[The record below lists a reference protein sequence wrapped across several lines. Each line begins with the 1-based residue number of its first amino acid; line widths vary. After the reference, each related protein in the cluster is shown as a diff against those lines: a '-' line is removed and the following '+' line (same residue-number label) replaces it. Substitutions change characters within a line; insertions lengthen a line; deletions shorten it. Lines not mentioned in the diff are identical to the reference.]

1 MVSLRKSE
9 LDWFAVSPVP
19 SGLRKPPAGM
29 VIWRVP
35 ERTVVLEA
43 WQGGQGQPLMPAG
56 IISHQT
62 SRRKSRDWIR
72 TLGVTLFLSLVGL
85 SSPQNAE
92 AQTTINICDRT
103 PQIEAVILKALGKTE
118 ADCGSIT
125 PAELAKIKD
134 LSVIKDSTLTTLKNG
149 DFDGLT
155 SLTRLDL
162 DKNSLSSLPSDVFD
176 GLTSLTHLDLNGNS
190 LSSLPSDVF
199 DGLTNLENLSLYL
212 NRLSSLPADV
222 FDDLTSLKWLSLQAN
237 SLSSLPSGVFD
248 KLTRLDDLDLHNN
261 NLSSLPAG
269 IFDKLTTL
277 RSLYLGHN
285 NLSSLPARVF
295 DKINRLGGLR
305 SLSLHHNNLSSL
317 PGGVFDKLIY
327 LDSLTLNNNNL
338 SRLPAGMFDKLTW
351 LDTLYLGL
359 NPLTCLPS
367 ISSSITNLFLDKART
382 AYPPCA
388 GVTVTESGGYTSV
401 SKTSSTERTDTY
413 TVVLAIEPRSTV
425 TITVTS
431 SDTGAATVSPATLT
445 FTTSNW
451 NSGQTVT
458 VTGLDNSV
466 DQGNNRTVS
475 ISHSATSSDAS
486 YNGIA
491 IVDVTATVVDGPG
504 VTIADSRGVRYSC
517 SEPPVIC
524 LLSLSVTEA
533 AGTTNSDTYT
543 VVLNTQP
550 TANVEIFVANV
561 HERVY
566 GVSAATV
573 SPSGATFLTFT
584 PSNWNSRQT
593 VTVTGLDD
601 FVAQSSDRNVTIAHS
616 SYSSDAS
623 YNLIHI
629 VDVRVRVV
637 DDDEAG
643 VSINQSD
650 DSTSV
655 TEASG
660 AGRTDTYT
668 VKLATLPTGS
678 VTVAVTSG
686 APGAATVSPTTLTF
700 TPSNWN
706 SGQTVTVTGVDDFVA
721 QSSDRSVTISHS
733 ATSSD
738 ANYNGVA
745 IDDVTA
751 TVVDDDGAGVSI
763 NQSDDST
770 SVTEASGDGRTDS
783 YTMVLEGGPPT
794 ASVRVEVVSGDSGAA
809 TVSPATLTFTTSD
822 WNSGQT
828 VTVTG
833 VDDFVA
839 QSSGRSVTIS
849 HSATSSDANYN
860 GIAIADVTATVVD
873 DDSPGVSITDSSG
886 IKASCSD
893 LLMHCFLKLSV
904 TEASGTT
911 NSDSYTVTL
920 NTQPAEKVSIAV
932 VEMHESVNSTAAV
945 TVSPATLTF
954 TTSDWN
960 SGQTVTVTGVDD
972 FVAQSDDRSV
982 TIIHLSDSGDANY
995 SGLAIAGVITT
1006 VVDDDGAGVSVNQS
1020 DGSTSVTEASG
1031 AGHTDSYVVKLATLP
1046 TGSVTVAVTSG
1057 APGAATVSPATLTF
1071 TPSDWNSGQTVTVT
1085 GVDDFVAQGSDRSV
1099 TISHSATSS
1108 DDNYNGIAIADVT
1121 ATVVDDD
1128 SPGVS
1133 ISGSVGITVTEASG
1147 TTNSDTYTVVLN
1159 TQPTGNV
1166 GIAVANL
1173 SEILSS
1179 APSAATVNP
1188 ATLTFT
1194 PSDWNS
1200 GQTVTVTGVD
1210 DSLDQETN
1218 RSATIRHTSTSSD
1231 AAYNGIAIADVTVTV
1246 LDDDTAGVSIIESS
1260 GSTVVSETAGGDRT
1274 DTYTVK
1280 LATLPTGS
1288 VTVAITSSAPGAAT
1302 VSPATLTFTPSDWNS
1317 GQTVTVTG
1325 VEDSVDQ
1332 GGSRRAIISHSA
1344 TSRDAN
1350 YNTIIIADVRATV
1363 VDDDTAG
1370 VSISESSGATAVS
1383 EAAGAGHSDS
1393 YTVALDTRPTS
1404 SVTVEVVSG
1413 DSGAATVRPATLRFS
1428 TTNWNSGQ
1436 TVTVSGVEDSVDQ
1449 GGNRRVRISHSAASS
1464 DVQYRGIRIPDVTA
1478 TVLDDDTAGVSI
1490 SQSNGATSVSEAAG
1504 VGRTDGYTVVL
1515 NSEPISSVTVE
1526 VVSGDREAAT
1536 VSPATLTFTPTNWN
1550 TVQPVTVSG
1559 VDDHVDQRGS
1569 RSVTIAHRARSTDPA
1584 YEGISI
1590 LPVSATVTDDDTAGV
1605 SVIESDGFTAVSEA
1619 AGAGQTD
1626 TYTVVLTSEP
1636 TDVVRVSINSGTPGA
1651 ALVNGPGDS
1660 ADTTSLLSFTP
1671 STWSSPQ
1678 TVTVSGVD
1686 DNVDQSGNRSVSISH
1701 GASSQDPTY
1710 EGISI
1715 PSVSAT
1721 VMDDGDGAGVR
1732 IIQSGGATVVT
1743 EAAGAGQRDSYTVAL
1758 TSEPTHEVRVTVVS
1772 GTPGAALVNGAGT
1785 TAGATSLLTFTPST
1799 WSTPQTVT
1807 VTGVD
1812 DSVNQGVNRSSR
1824 ISHSASSQDPAYEGI
1839 SIPSV
1844 SATVTDNDTVGVTIT
1859 ESDGATVVTEGSGTG
1874 QRDSYTVAL
1883 TSEPTDAV
1891 RITVVSGA
1899 PGAALVNVAG
1909 GAAHTTATLTFAPST
1924 WSAPQTV
1931 TVTGVDDSVGQSG
1944 SRSSSITHRADS
1956 QDPTYEGI
1964 SIPSVS
1970 ATVVDNDTVGVTM
1983 IQSGGATAV
1992 TEAAGAGQT
2001 DSYTVALTSEP
2012 THGVMVMVVSGT
2024 PSAALVN
2031 GPGATASATT
2041 TLTFTPSTWSRVQT
2055 VTVTGVDDKVDQA
2068 VNRISRL
2075 EHRTSSADPIYD
2087 GISIPWVSAVVVD
2100 DENAVPDT
2108 RVVDV
2113 TTGSGTTIGEG
2124 DSATF
2129 TFTANP
2135 APGAGSTMTVSFTM
2149 TGAPFRKRTSGAGH
2163 NEGSASAPMGG
2174 AHSIIID
2181 DSGMAQFTVS
2191 TLDNSLSEGKVK
2203 ITATVDPG
2211 VGYSPHPRHGAASVT
2226 VVDDDPGL
2234 MLSADSLS
2242 VEAGGSASYT
2252 MALATE
2258 PMGEV
2263 TVSISG
2269 GEGSGV
2275 TAAPTHLTFSQGNWD
2290 RPQSVG
2296 IRAAETSPALA
2307 APVTLSH
2314 TASGGNY
2321 GGLTAD
2327 VVVNVAADAVA
2338 KEAKKAWHLR
2348 LGRTISHQMVDA
2360 LQDRLAARPAAGLQV
2375 TLAGEA
2381 ITDAPPLVE
2390 NQGILSKALGFE
2402 TVSPE
2407 ALVEGSSFSFAP
2419 AGEGSRP
2426 QVALWGQGALSSFRG
2441 EQDDIS
2447 LDGDVTTLLL
2457 GADWTG
2463 RRWQA
2468 GAALSQSW
2476 GHGSYGEDNNDGEGE
2491 INSTVTGL
2499 FPYGRYALT
2508 PRLGLWAVAGYGWGQ
2523 LFLKPDGEDG
2533 MEEEYKP
2540 STTMVMGAIG
2550 MDGLLR
2556 DGGSK
2561 GITLKSTADVLTVK
2575 TTSEEVDGLD
2585 SSEGSLSRLRLG
2597 VEAVRPFPLAN
2608 GSSLLPSMELGIRQD
2623 SGDAETGFGMDLG
2636 AGILWQAPGHGISG
2650 ELKGHTLLTHA
2661 EEEFQDQGLALSFSW
2676 EPNPSNR
2683 GPSLSIGHTMGAAPS
2698 EGMDALLHPTT
2709 MEGLDATPNS
2719 GQRFEAE
2726 VAYGFPAHNDRLT
2739 ITPAV
2744 EMAFSSTS
2752 RNYNLLWSVAP
2763 HAHQTQGQPWELS
2776 LEGGRHEQLSSTAP
2790 PDHSLKL
2797 TFSTLF

>member
-1 MVSLRKSE
+1 MRSERKGTTGQRWRAGFDDAGENNKSAKTIFRKA
-9 LDWFAVSPVP
+9 DGRQAIPV
-19 SGLRKPPAGM
+19 R
-29 VIWRVP
+29 
-35 ERTVVLEA
+35 
-43 WQGGQGQPLMPAG
+43 AG
-56 IISHQT
+56 I
-62 SRRKSRDWIR
+62 K
-72 TLGVTLFLSLVGL
+72 TLGVILFLSLAGL
-85 SSPQNAE
+85 SSPQRAQ
-92 AQTTINICDRT
+92 AQTTISICDRT
-103 PQIEAVILKALGKTE
+103 PQIEAKILSMLGKTE
-118 ADCGSIT
+118 ADCGSVT
-125 PAELAKIKD
+125 AAELAGISW
-134 LSVIKDSTLTTLKNG
+134 LRVYWHSSLTTLKTG

-155 SLTRLDL
+155 SLRELQL
-162 DKNSLSSLPSDVFD
+162 HS
-176 GLTSLTHLDLNGNS
+176 
-190 LSSLPSDVF
+190 
-199 DGLTNLENLSLYL
+199 
-212 NRLSSLPADV
+212 NRLSSLPAGI
-222 FDDLTSLKWLSLQAN
+222 FDDLTSLEKLSLAGNNLSSLPAGVFDKLTSLTHLGLGHSLGRHGEEVGNSLASLPAGVFDKLTKLTWLRLDNN
-237 SLSSLPSGVFD
+237 SLSSLPPGIFD
-248 KLTRLDDLDLHNN
+248 KLTNLRGLELYSNSLSSLPPGIFGKLTSLRKLTLSDNNLSSLPAGVFGKLTMLVSLTLYKNNLSSLPAGIFDKLTMLRFLWLDNN

-269 IFDKLTTL
+269 IFDKLTKLDWL
-277 RSLYLGHN
+277 RLYNN
-285 NLSSLPARVF
+285 NLSSLPAGIF
-295 DKINRLGGLR
+295 DKLTSLRILNVGGNNLR
-305 SLSLHHNNLSSL
+305 SLSAGVFDKFTKLESLYLWGNSLSSL
-317 PGGVFDKLIY
+317 PAGVFDKL
-327 LDSLTLNNNNL
+327 T
-338 SRLPAGMFDKLTW
+338 R
-351 LDTLYLGL
+351 LDTLSLM
-359 NPLTCLPS
+359 NNSLTCLPS
-367 ISSSITNLFLDKART
+367 IPSSVIRLWVEE
-382 AYPPCA
+382 
-388 GVTVTESGGYTSV
+388 GVSACSGVIVTESDG
-401 SKTSSTERTDTY
+401 
-413 TVVLAIEPRSTV
+413 
-425 TITVTS
+425 
-431 SDTGAATVSPATLT
+431 
-445 FTTSNW
+445 TT
-451 NSGQTVT
+451 Q
-458 VTGLDNSV
+458 
-466 DQGNNRTVS
+466 
-475 ISHSATSSDAS
+475 
-486 YNGIA
+486 
-491 IVDVTATVVDGPG
+491 
-504 VTIADSRGVRYSC
+504 
-517 SEPPVIC
+517 
-524 LLSLSVTEA
+524 VTET
-533 AGTTNSDTYT
+533 AGTTN
-543 VVLNTQP
+543 
-550 TANVEIFVANV
+550 
-561 HERVY
+561 
-566 GVSAATV
+566 
-573 SPSGATFLTFT
+573 
-584 PSNWNSRQT
+584 
-593 VTVTGLDD
+593 
-601 FVAQSSDRNVTIAHS
+601 
-616 SYSSDAS
+616 
-623 YNLIHI
+623 
-629 VDVRVRVV
+629 
-637 DDDEAG
+637 
-643 VSINQSD
+643 
-650 DSTSV
+650 
-655 TEASG
+655 
-660 AGRTDTYT
+660 TDTYT

-686 APGAATVSPTTLTF
+686 AVGAATVSPATLTF
-700 TPSNWN
+700 STSDWN
-706 SGQTVTVTGVDDFVA
+706 SEQTVTVTGVDDFVD

-738 ANYNGVA
+738 PDYNGISIA
-745 IDDVTA
+745 SVTV
-751 TVVDDDGAGVSI
+751 TVVDDDGGGVSI
-763 NQSDDST
+763 DQSADST

-783 YTMVLEGGPPT
+783 YTMVLEGPPPT
-794 ASVRVEVVSGDSGAA
+794 ASVTVEVVSSDSGAA
-809 TVSPATLTFTTSD
+809 TVSPATLTFSTSD
-822 WNSGQT
+822 WNSEQT

-833 VDDFVA
+833 VDDFVD
-839 QSSGRSVTIS
+839 QSSDRSVTIS

-860 GIAIADVTATVVD
+860 GIAIADVRATVV
-873 DDSPGVSITDSSG
+873 
-886 IKASCSD
+886 
-893 LLMHCFLKLSV
+893 
-904 TEASGTT
+904 
-911 NSDSYTVTL
+911 
-920 NTQPAEKVSIAV
+920 
-932 VEMHESVNSTAAV
+932 
-945 TVSPATLTF
+945 
-954 TTSDWN
+954 
-960 SGQTVTVTGVDD
+960 
-972 FVAQSDDRSV
+972 
-982 TIIHLSDSGDANY
+982 
-995 SGLAIAGVITT
+995 
-1006 VVDDDGAGVSVNQS
+1006 
-1020 DGSTSVTEASG
+1020 
-1031 AGHTDSYVVKLATLP
+1031 
-1046 TGSVTVAVTSG
+1046 
-1057 APGAATVSPATLTF
+1057 
-1071 TPSDWNSGQTVTVT
+1071 
-1085 GVDDFVAQGSDRSV
+1085 
-1099 TISHSATSS
+1099 
-1108 DDNYNGIAIADVT
+1108 
-1121 ATVVDDD
+1121 
-1128 SPGVS
+1128 
-1133 ISGSVGITVTEASG
+1133 
-1147 TTNSDTYTVVLN
+1147 
-1159 TQPTGNV
+1159 
-1166 GIAVANL
+1166 
-1173 SEILSS
+1173 
-1179 APSAATVNP
+1179 
-1188 ATLTFT
+1188 
-1194 PSDWNS
+1194 
-1200 GQTVTVTGVD
+1200 
-1210 DSLDQETN
+1210 
-1218 RSATIRHTSTSSD
+1218 
-1231 AAYNGIAIADVTVTV
+1231 
-1246 LDDDTAGVSIIESS
+1246 DDDTAGVSIIESS
-1260 GSTVVSETAGGDRT
+1260 GSTVVGEAAGAGRT
-1274 DTYTVK
+1274 DTYTVA
-1280 LATLPTGS
+1280 LDSEPTAS
-1288 VTVAITSSAPGAAT
+1288 VTVEVVSSDSGAAT
-1302 VSPATLTFTPSDWNS
+1302 VSPATLTFSTSDWNSEQTVTVTGVDDFVDQSSDRSVTISHSATSSDANYNGIAIADVRATVVDDDTAGVSIIESSGSTVVGEAAGAGRTDTYTVALATEPTASVTITVTSGDTGAATVGPATLTFSTSDWNS
-1317 GQTVTVTG
+1317 GQTVTVSG

-1332 GGSRRAIISHSA
+1332 GGSRRVSISHSA

-1350 YNTIIIADVRATV
+1350 YNGIAIADVRATV

-1393 YTVALDTRPTS
+1393 YTVALDSRPTS

-1515 NSEPISSVTVE
+1515 NSEPTSSVTVE

-1559 VDDHVDQRGS
+1559 MDDHVDQRGS

-1671 STWSSPQ
+1671 STWSMPQ

-1701 GASSQDPTY
+1701 GASSQDPAY

-1743 EAAGAGQRDSYTVAL
+1743 EGSGAGQRDSYTVAL

-1812 DSVNQGVNRSSR
+1812 DSVNQDVNRSSR

-1859 ESDGATVVTEGSGTG
+1859 ESDGATVVTEAAGAG

-2012 THGVMVMVVSGT
+2012 THGVRVMVVSGT
-2024 PSAALVN
+2024 PGAALVN
-2031 GPGATASATT
+2031 GPGATAGATT

-2087 GISIPWVSAVVVD
+2087 GIGIPWLSAVVVD

-2129 TFTANP
+2129 TFTATP
-2135 APGAGSTMTVSFTM
+2135 APGAGSTMTVSFTI

-2163 NEGSASAPMGG
+2163 NDEGGASATMGG

-2258 PMGEV
+2258 PIGEV

-2269 GEGSGV
+2269 GEDSSV
-2275 TAAPTHLTFSQGNWD
+2275 TVAPTHLTFSQGNWD

-2314 TASGGNY
+2314 TASGADY

-2348 LGRTISHQMVDA
+2348 LGRTVSHQVVDA
-2360 LQDRLAARPAAGLQV
+2360 LQDRLATRPAAGLQV

-2381 ITDAPPLVE
+2381 ITDAPPLAE

-2426 QVALWGQGALSSFRG
+2426 QVALWGQGAFSSFRG
-2441 EQDDIS
+2441 EQDNIS
-2447 LDGDVTTLLL
+2447 LDGEVTTLLL

-2463 RRWQA
+2463 HRWQA

-2476 GHGSYGEDNNDGEGE
+2476 GHGSYGEDNDGEGE

-2508 PRLGLWAVAGYGWGQ
+2508 PRLGLWATAGYGWGQ

-2540 STTMVMGAIG
+2540 STTLAMGALG

-2561 GITLKSTADVLTVK
+2561 GITLRGTADVLTVK

-2650 ELKGHTLLTHA
+2650 ELKGRTLLTHA

-2698 EGMDALLHPTT
+2698 GGMDALLHPTT
-2709 MEGLDATPNS
+2709 MEGLDATPSS

-2752 RNYNLLWSVAP
+2752 RNYNLFWSVAP
-2763 HAHQTQGQPWELS
+2763 YAHQTQGEPWELS
-2776 LEGGRHEQLSSTAP
+2776 LEGERHEQLSSTAP